1 MTSEAKRASST
12 GPGTDTPWSG
22 YPGFWPPPP
31 ISPWMGP
38 YGEAYARM
46 MGTQTSAA
54 PGPAI
59 AAAAPMMMEALRQ
72 WIVSRADFWSRT
84 MEAVGQIAFQAAT
97 IATEAR
103 KAADQM
109 GPGCA
114 NLFSPGAPWA
124 APTAPSVDIDKLK
137 ENLKGMDQAEAEK
150 IIYAVQLVQSMD
162 AARRSA
168 AGGNPGRKEEDW

>member
-1 MTSEAKRASST
+1 
-12 GPGTDTPWSG
+12 
-22 YPGFWPPPP
+22 
-31 ISPWMGP
+31 MGP
-38 YGEAYARM
+38 YREAYARM
-46 MGTQTSAA
+46 MGAQTTPPPASA
-54 PGPAI
+54 I
-59 AAAAPMMMEALRQ
+59 AAAPMMMEALRQ

-84 MEAVGQIAFQAAT
+84 MEAVGHIAFQAAT

-114 NLFSPGAPWA
+114 NFFPPGVPWA
-124 APTAPSVDIDKLK
+124 VPTAPSVDIDKLK

-162 AARRSA
+162 AARKSA
-168 AGGNPGRKEEDW
+168 PGGNQGRKEEDW

>member
-1 MTSEAKRASST
+1 MTSEAKWGSST
-12 GPGTDTPWSG
+12 GPGTDSPWSG
-22 YPGFWPPPP
+22 YPGFWPPPSIP
-31 ISPWMGP
+31 PWMGP
-38 YGEAYARM
+38 YREAYARM
-46 MGTQTSAA
+46 MGAQTTAPPASAM
-54 PGPAI
+54 
-59 AAAAPMMMEALRQ
+59 AAAPMMMEALRQ

-84 MEAVGQIAFQAAT
+84 MEAVGHIAFQAAT

-114 NLFSPGAPWA
+114 NFFSPGVPGA

-162 AARRSA
+162 AARKSA
-168 AGGNPGRKEEDW
+168 PGGNQGRKEEDW